1 MSTYNKCQIEACGS
15 DKDLV
20 WHDDGVELV
29 RLCRSCH
36 IKVLV
41 LKRKGMTKE
50 EAMKVLSVSTD
61 IDFSQTVNGNTKL
74 VSARI
79 PLALLSKK
87 RKNEKD
93 TDFVIRAIESIDKV
107 AGEEDPFLV
116 SLTKKMIRLFVDKSM
131 KLKLDAEEIEIVKRL
146 YEP

>member
-1 MSTYNKCQIEACGS
+1 
-15 DKDLV
+15 
-20 WHDDGVELV
+20 
-29 RLCRSCH
+29 
-36 IKVLV
+36 
-41 LKRKGMTKE
+41 MTKE